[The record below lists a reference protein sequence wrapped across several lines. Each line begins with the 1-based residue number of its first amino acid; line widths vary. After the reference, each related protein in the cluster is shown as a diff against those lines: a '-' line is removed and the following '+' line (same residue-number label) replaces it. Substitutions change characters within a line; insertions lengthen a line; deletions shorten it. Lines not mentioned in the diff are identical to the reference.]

1 LKSTPAVAA
10 WLWCMGNE
18 TEDQW
23 DYRNDKAVLDRM
35 WLAILEKTQFRW
47 DTRSPNDDDEFDAA
61 VGYILG
67 HLHVSDPT
75 ALEQKVIILGDRST
89 GSFLLPAVRG
99 LECSWKAWINKQ
111 RTRVQP
117 PDHVADHPDDA
128 RPGIDQGARQ
138 RVP

>member
-1 LKSTPAVAA
+1 
-10 WLWCMGNE
+10 
-18 TEDQW
+18 
-23 DYRNDKAVLDRM
+23 M